1 MRDTNIR
8 MRFVIPALLLLLVCF
23 QTTARSQ
30 SPAESF
36 FFRLFSPTKDH
47 RHDPIEIASRPM
59 VKRYSVPL
67 FRPRRVLIDPA
78 GNVYIA
84 DWSAGVVLKITPDGR
99 THSVVDDLNEPAG
112 LAMDHSGNL
121 YVSQHAQ
128 GMPEAGSI
136 VKITSTGE
144 QSTFAEGFTGPSGM
158 TIDQTG
164 NLFVANFHDNTV
176 SRITVDGAVSTFA
189 EEIPNPAALV
199 FDHQGVLY
207 AVSSTEGTVHRI
219 DPNGNHSVFAR
230 GLNIPSDISITPH
243 GHLVVTNFGETRLSL
258 VTGTGKVKTFA
269 MVPQGTIS
277 VSFDR
282 DGNFLIV
289 GWDDHFLMKVT
300 TNFSIPCPHCSR
312 RIPVRLGSPKSKRK
326 PTNDSTPNS
335 VKILKRI

>member
-1 MRDTNIR
+1 MRGTNIR
-8 MRFVIPALLLLLVCF
+8 MKFVILAPLLLLVFF

-30 SPAESF
+30 SLEESF
-36 FFRLFSPTKDH
+36 FFRLFSLIKDH

-59 VKRYSVPL
+59 IERFSIPL

-78 GNVYIA
+78 GNVFIA
-84 DWSAGVVLKITPDGR
+84 DWSAGVVLKITPGGL
-99 THSVVDDLNEPAG
+99 THSVAENLNEPAG

-144 QSTFAEGFTGPSGM
+144 RSTFAEGFTGPSGM

-164 NLFVANFHDNTV
+164 NLFVANFHNNTV
-176 SRITVDGAVSTFA
+176 SRITVEGAVSTFA

-199 FDHQGVLY
+199 FDHHGVLY
-207 AVSSTEGTVHRI
+207 AVSSTEGTVHQI
-219 DPNGNHSVFAR
+219 DPNGNHSVLAR
-230 GLNIPSDISITPH
+230 GLDIPSDISMTPH
-243 GHLVVTNFGETRLSL
+243 GHLVVTNFGETKLSL

-282 DGNFLIV
+282 DGNFLLV
-289 GWDDHFLMKVT
+289 GWDDHSLMKVT

-312 RIPVRLGSPKSKRK
+312 RISVRLGSPKSKK
-326 PTNDSTPNS
+326 KYPNTPSPKS
-335 VKILKRI
+335 VKVL

>member
-1 MRDTNIR
+1 MRDTKI
-8 MRFVIPALLLLLVCF
+8 FAIPALLLLLVGL

-36 FFRLFSPTKDH
+36 FSRLFSPTTEH
-47 RHDPIEIASRPM
+47 RHEPIELSTRPM

-78 GNVYIA
+78 GNVFTA
-84 DWSAGVVLKITPDGR
+84 DWSAGVVLKITPEGR

-112 LAMDHSGNL
+112 LAMDQSGNL

-128 GMPEAGSI
+128 EMPEAGSI
-136 VKITSTGE
+136 VKISATGE
-144 QSTFAEGFTGPSGM
+144 RSTLAGGFTGPSGM
-158 TIDQTG
+158 TIDQTE

-176 SRITVDGAVSTFA
+176 SRITLGGEVSTFA
-189 EEIPNPAALV
+189 EEIPNPAASV
-199 FDHQGVLY
+199 FDHHGVLY

-219 DPNGNHSVFAR
+219 DSNGNHSVFAR
-230 GLNIPSDISITPH
+230 GLYIPSDISITPH

-258 VTGTGKVKTFA
+258 VSDTGKVKTFA
-269 MVPQGTIS
+269 GVPQGTIS

-282 DGNFLIV
+282 DGNFFLV
-289 GWDDHFLMKVT
+289 GWDDRSLMKVT

-326 PTNDSTPNS
+326 STNVSSPKS
-335 VKILKRI
+335 VKVL